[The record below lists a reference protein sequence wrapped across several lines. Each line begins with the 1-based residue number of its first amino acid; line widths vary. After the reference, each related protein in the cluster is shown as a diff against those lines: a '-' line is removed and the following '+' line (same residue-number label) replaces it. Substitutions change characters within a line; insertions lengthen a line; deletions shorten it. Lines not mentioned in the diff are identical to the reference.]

1 MHNIENN
8 AMKTEYKI
16 KKHGQKWSIDQYVN
30 GQFISQIAYWFKSS
44 GAARRRLNEII
55 AEDQI

>member
-1 MHNIENN
+1 LKGIGS
-8 AMKTEYKI
+8 MKTKYKI